1 MEDLFLGPK
10 RYVQK
15 PGALTEAAGAIRA
28 FGRRPLILA
37 DETVEAIVAPPI
49 RTASPS
55 IGLEPV
61 FLRFGVECS
70 PAEIER
76 VAAAAV
82 AEKVDVIVGTG
93 GGKALDTARAAAGRL
108 ELPLVALPTS
118 AATCAA
124 TSSLSVLYE
133 GGIRT
138 GLIDGKA
145 AELVLVDSAVV
156 ASAPPRLIAAGIAD
170 TLAKWSEGKPTYER
184 EPEPSPAL
192 QAAMDLS
199 TRAREILL
207 REGRRAWADAQAGA
221 PTAAVERVIA
231 CNLLL
236 AGMIGGVGGRTFRVA
251 LAHGLLYGLTVLPEI
266 RRHLHGEV
274 VGWGL
279 LVQACLEGNPEEFRL
294 LKGFFTD
301 LGLPTT
307 MAELGLRDLDDPSFR
322 EGLRRTCEPGGAA
335 HNLSVPVDEERLL
348 AAILEAETDKQEA
361 HA

>member
-15 PGALTEAAGAIRA
+15 PGALAEAAGAIRA
-28 FGRRPLILA
+28 FGRRPLLLA
-37 DETVEAIVAPPI
+37 DETVERIVGPAIRAAAPPL
-49 RTASPS
+49 
-55 IGLEPV
+55 GLEPL

-76 VAAAAV
+76 VAAAA
-82 AEKVDVIVGTG
+82 AAAGADVIVGTG

-108 ELPLVALPTS
+108 GLPLVTLPTS

-156 ASAPPRLIAAGIAD
+156 AAAPPRLIAAGIAD
-170 TLAKWSEGKPTYER
+170 TLAKWSEGKPTFDR
-184 EPEPSPAL
+184 DPAPAPAL

-207 REGRRAWADAQAGA
+207 REARQACADARAGKA
-221 PTAAVERVIA
+221 TAAVEHVIE

-279 LVQACLEGNPEEFRL
+279 LVQACLEGKREEFRL
-294 LKGFFTD
+294 LRRLFLD

-307 MAELGLRDLDDPSFR
+307 MADLGLRPVDDPGFR

-335 HNLSVPVDEERLL
+335 HNLAVPVDEERLL
-348 AAILEAETDKQEA
+348 AAILEAEAAGREA
-361 HA
+361 GP

>member
-15 PGALTEAAGAIRA
+15 PGALAEAAAAIRA
-28 FGRRPLILA
+28 FGRRPLVLA
-37 DETVEAIVAPPI
+37 DETVEAIVAPVLAP
-49 RTASPS
+49 ACPAQ
-55 IGLEPV
+55 GLAPF

-76 VAAAAV
+76 VAAAAR
-82 AEKVDVIVGTG
+82 AEGADVIVGTG

-108 ELPLVALPTS
+108 GLPLVALPTS

-124 TSSLSVLYE
+124 TSTLSVLYE

-156 ASAPPRLIAAGIAD
+156 AAAPARLIAAGIAD
-170 TLAKWSEGKPTYER
+170 TLAKWSEGKPTYDR
-184 EPEPSPAL
+184 ETDPAPAL
-192 QAAMDLS
+192 QAAMDLA
-199 TRAREILL
+199 TRARAILL
-207 REGRRAWADAQAGA
+207 REGRRAFEDVRRGA
-221 PTAAVERVIA
+221 LTAAVEHVIA

-236 AGMIGGVGGRTFRVA
+236 AGLIGGVGGRTFRVA
-251 LAHGLLYGLTVLPEI
+251 LAHGLLYGMTVMPEI

-279 LVQACLEGNPEEFRL
+279 LVQACLEGNREEFDL
-294 LKGFFTD
+294 LRGFFAA

-307 MAELGLRDLDDPSFR
+307 MADLGIRDPGDPRFR

-335 HNLSVPVDEERLL
+335 HNLAVPVDEPRLL
-348 AAILEAETDKQEA
+348 AAILEAEARGRPGTP
-361 HA
+361 